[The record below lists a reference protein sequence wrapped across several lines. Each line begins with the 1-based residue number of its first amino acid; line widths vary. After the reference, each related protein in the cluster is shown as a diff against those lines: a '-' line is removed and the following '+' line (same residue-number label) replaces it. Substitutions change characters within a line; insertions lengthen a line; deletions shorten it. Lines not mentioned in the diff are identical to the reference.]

1 MYKVIVFAGTTE
13 GYGLC
18 RFLGENQIPV
28 LGCVATEYG
37 AKSLQEGEFLHV
49 RAGRLT
55 RPEMEELLKR
65 ERPQL
70 VLDATHPYAAEV
82 TENIRTACSNTEIS
96 CIRVLRNDSEHQQAV
111 YVESTEAAVRYLKET
126 EGKVLLT
133 TGSKELKAFTEIPDY
148 QKRIFARV
156 LSLPS
161 VIEACRELGFEGKNL
176 IAMQGPFSEEM
187 NRAMLRQYDCRYLV
201 TKDSGKAGGYRN
213 FSRSVQTYAGRKI
226 WFYIQA
232 PRYPSGNW
240 HGKPGNPYHSG
251 KRDCGKSRSYYR
263 GKKNGRCR
271 APFSSGCFL

>member
-161 VIEACRELGFEGKNL
+161 VIEACREQPWG
-176 IAMQGPFSEEM
+176 
-187 NRAMLRQYDCRYLV
+187 MLKWSAEIFPILYLH
-201 TKDSGKAGGYRN
+201 
-213 FSRSVQTYAGRKI
+213 RS
-226 WFYIQA
+226 
-232 PRYPSGNW
+232 
-240 HGKPGNPYHSG
+240 
-251 KRDCGKSRSYYR
+251 
-263 GKKNGRCR
+263 
-271 APFSSGCFL
+271 LLE